1 MLPFLQ
7 PKKMSTVI
15 DAKTKPEGGMEDM
28 HHDDGMMAAAED
40 LIKAVHAKD
49 TKGVADALMAA
60 KDLGSMGGDKE
71 DFLSSEG

>member
-7 PKKMSTVI
+7 PKKMATIV
-15 DAKTKPEGGMEDM
+15 DAKTKPEGGMEDT

-40 LIKAVHAKD
+40 LIKAIHSKD
-49 TKGVADALMAA
+49 AKGVADALMAA
-60 KDLGSMGGDKE
+60 QDMAGMQNKE